1 MNHVALFQNLFS
13 YCRDQGVFSLEDYSS
28 KEVVVSLLSC
38 SRVILFKK
46 NAADLGG
53 EASYRAVFTNHPRE
67 LRSWKMTAW
76 GSPQNHCLLCSIC
89 HFLRCNVLSG
99 VGSFRHVG
107 KKTVFG
113 CLFQEWVIEAGK

>member
-76 GSPQNHCLLCSIC
+76 GLPSESLSAVFHLP
-89 HFLRCNVLSG
+89 FLKMQCPFRGG
-99 VGSFRHVG
+99 VF
-107 KKTVFG
+107 
-113 CLFQEWVIEAGK
+113 